1 MDIAVGGGIQML
13 AHSSSFS
20 FTVKSRDRASFT
32 RSNGSWLV
40 KKGSGSALNYN
51 HRVVVVRA
59 QDRPTWL
66 PGLNPPPYLDG
77 T

>member
-1 MDIAVGGGIQML
+1 MDMAMGRGIQML
-13 AHSSSFS
+13 AYSGSFP
-20 FTVKSRDRASFT
+20 FTVKSTDRTPFT

-40 KKGSGSALNYN
+40 KKGLGSAPNH
-51 HRVVVVRA
+51 HRVVVVQA

-66 PGLNPPPYLDG
+66 PGLDPPPYLDG